1 MIRLIH
7 VVPAAISL
15 ILAVTTIS
23 GARAQAEFPPP
34 QGKGPVVVVVSGQL
48 GAARYQPPAQKI
60 AELGYD
66 VFLVDSNSMEG
77 THGQALKAVVQQAQ
91 KSAHGRPGKVG
102 VVGFSLGGGEALG
115 YASHWPDLVAVVVV
129 WYPATYAIHDKT
141 AFARGVK
148 VPVLMFAGESD
159 TYKNCCVI
167 ESARAVAAATA
178 AAHAPLELVTYPNT
192 KHDFI
197 FEGRDYNASATSD
210 SWQRA
215 RSMLEQ
221 YLGH

>member
-1 MIRLIH
+1 MIRLSQM
-7 VVPAAISL
+7 AAAGSL
-15 ILAVTTIS
+15 LMVFAIIS

-34 QGKGPVVVVVSGQL
+34 QGAGPVVVVVSGQS

-66 VFLVDSNSMEG
+66 VFLVDSNEMEG
-77 THGQALKAVVQQAQ
+77 SHGQALKAVLQQAR
-91 KSAHGRPGKVG
+91 KSPHGRPGKVG

-115 YASHWPDLVAVVVV
+115 YASHWPDLAAAVVV
-129 WYPATYAIHDKT
+129 WYPATYATHDKT
-141 AFARGVK
+141 AFVRGVK

-167 ESARAVAAATA
+167 ESARELAAAAA
-178 AAHAPLELVTYPNT
+178 AAHAPLELVTYPST
-192 KHDFI
+192 QHDFI
-197 FEGRDYNASATSD
+197 FEARDYNAAATSD